1 MKNVKLPIEI
11 ALNDNKVT
19 LKFLHRVFQ
28 KLPDNSLKVSWMK
41 TWTLVKQ

>member
-19 LKFLHRVFQ
+19 LKFLHKVFQ
-28 KLPDNSLKVSWMK
+28 KLPDNSLKVS
-41 TWTLVKQ
+41 